1 MSKKGF
7 GLILL
12 LCMLVFSGCSLAKES
27 PKEKEQDRLMG
38 VYLVNAENGQDLT
51 EKENWVEYGTQNLD
65 TEYGKLDIP
74 RMILPAVYD
83 SENRDFT
90 FPGVQGYALFSA
102 VVAEEEGNCDVSASD
117 LADGMFGVRVN
128 DLGTSYDLS
137 GTLYVGK
144 DDFTWIVYHVY
155 QTADGMVY
163 LDGTGNSYNGSN
175 FSTTLEETQKVT
187 GDGKEGTLYTKV
199 EVKVEEIPA
208 LQTLLVHQY
217 NAAGERIA
225 TNTLSLTVQPEEVAW
240 APNAAWAVVEEQ
252 SADGVK
258 RTAYDRTQGAQ
269 EQITHTA
276 YILNS
281 ESIGEGKIITFAEA
295 EK

>member
-12 LCMLVFSGCSLAKES
+12 LCMLVFSGCSLAKE
-27 PKEKEQDRLMG
+27 PQKEKEQDRLMG
-38 VYLVNAENGQDLT
+38 VYLVNTENGQDLT
-51 EKENWVEYGTQNLD
+51 ENENWVEYGTQNLD

-83 SENRDFT
+83 SENGDFT

-117 LADGMFGVRVN
+117 LADGMFGVQVN

-225 TNTLSLTVQPEEVAW
+225 TNTLSLTVQPEEVVW